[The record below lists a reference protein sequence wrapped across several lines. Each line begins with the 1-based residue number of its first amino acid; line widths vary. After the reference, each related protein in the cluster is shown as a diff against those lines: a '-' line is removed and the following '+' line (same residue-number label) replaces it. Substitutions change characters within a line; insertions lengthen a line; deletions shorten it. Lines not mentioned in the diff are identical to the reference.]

1 VDPPKSAS
9 RNTLK
14 ITALAYVPA
23 VVAMMTIGVLVPFID
38 RLCSDLSASRA
49 EVGFAIA
56 LFSMPSAVLA
66 TVGGGLIDSYG
77 LRRSM
82 CLAACASATGSL
94 LASRSHSLLALDGAM
109 LVAGLGFGALCVGLP
124 CLIMATLRDGARIRA
139 MSFASTFAPTGYA
152 AGLLLAVPFTT
163 GGAWRLAL
171 LTHAAIMVAMLI
183 ALVVGMPAIAS
194 AEKTAHGM
202 GRRLGDVFSLFR
214 EPRALRL
221 GLAVA
226 LPNALSYGTSL
237 AAPSYLAR
245 VHHLSLA
252 TSSASV
258 AVAKLTAMIIGGL
271 SMGYLLS
278 RAVAPRLLFA
288 AMAVI
293 GLMAQALL
301 FLPARG
307 IALATVAL
315 VVWLFAFGGMAG
327 GAMTLL
333 PTVTRD
339 PNRSGAASGLVNQFI
354 SLASF
359 AAPSTWLAL
368 HDGGQYVL
376 LAAACLAVSSVAL
389 PGAVLAAPAR
399 PGVPAPEAAPPKAL
413 R

>member
-1 VDPPKSAS
+1 MDRPVESPPH
-9 RNTLK
+9 NTLR
-14 ITALAYVPA
+14 ITALAYLPA
-23 VVAMMTIGVLVPFID
+23 VIAMMTIGVLVPFID
-38 RLCSDLSASRA
+38 RLCSELSASRA
-49 EVGFAIA
+49 ELGFAIA

-82 CLAACASATGSL
+82 CLAACASAAGSV
-94 LASRSHSLLALDGAM
+94 LASRSHSVLTLDGAM

-124 CLIMATLRDGARIRA
+124 CLIMATLHDGARIRA

-152 AGLLLAVPFTT
+152 AGLLLAVPFTA

-171 LTHAAIMVAMLI
+171 LTHAAVMAAMLI
-183 ALVVGMPAIAS
+183 ALAVAMPAISPAVQP
-194 AEKTAHGM
+194 AQGL
-202 GRRLGDVFSLFR
+202 GRRLAGMLSLFR

-237 AAPSYLAR
+237 AAPAYLAR

-258 AVAKLTAMIIGGL
+258 ALAKLTAMIIGGL

-288 AMAVI
+288 VMAVI
-293 GLMAQALL
+293 GLLAQALL

-307 IALATVAL
+307 IALATAAL
-315 VVWLFAFGGMAG
+315 IVWLFAFGGMAG

-333 PTVTRD
+333 PTVTRN

-376 LAAACLAVSSVAL
+376 LAAACLAVSWVAL
-389 PGAVLAAPAR
+389 PGAVMIRPMRPAAP
-399 PGVPAPEAAPPKAL
+399 
-413 R
+413 

>member
-1 VDPPKSAS
+1 M
-9 RNTLK
+9 
-14 ITALAYVPA
+14 AYLPA
-23 VVAMMTIGVLVPFID
+23 VIAMMTIGVLVPFID
-38 RLCSDLSASRA
+38 RLCSELSASRA
-49 EVGFAIA
+49 EIGFAIA

-82 CLAACASATGSL
+82 CVAACASATGSV
-94 LASRSHSLLALDGAM
+94 LASRSHSVLTLDGAM

-152 AGLLLAVPFTT
+152 AGLLLAVPFAA

-171 LTHAAIMVAMLI
+171 LSHAAIMVVMLI
-183 ALVVGMPAIAS
+183 ALAVGMPAIS
-194 AEKTAHGM
+194 PTAQPAQALGSRLAGM
-202 GRRLGDVFSLFR
+202 LSLFR

-258 AVAKLTAMIIGGL
+258 ALAKLTAMIIGGL
-271 SMGYLLS
+271 FMGYLLS

-288 AMAVI
+288 VMAVI
-293 GLMAQALL
+293 GLLAQALL

-307 IALATVAL
+307 IALATAAL
-315 VVWLFAFGGMAG
+315 IIWLFAFGGMAG

-333 PTVTRD
+333 PTVTRN

-376 LAAACLAVSSVAL
+376 LAAACLAVSWVAL
-389 PGAVLAAPAR
+389 PGAVMIRPAAP
-399 PGVPAPEAAPPKAL
+399 
-413 R
+413 

>member
-1 VDPPKSAS
+1 MELPVDSPHY
-9 RNTLK
+9 NTLK

-38 RLCSDLSASRA
+38 RLCSELGASRA
-49 EVGFAIA
+49 EIGFAIA
-56 LFSMPSAVLA
+56 LFSIPSAVLA

-82 CLAACASATGSL
+82 VLAAGISAAGSV
-94 LASRSHSLLALDGAM
+94 LASRAHSLATLDAAM
-109 LVAGLGFGALCVGLP
+109 LVAGLGFGGLCVGLP
-124 CLIMATLRDGARIRA
+124 CVIMATLHDGARIRA

-152 AGLLLAVPFTT
+152 AGLLLAVPFATN
-163 GGAWRLAL
+163 GAWRLAFL
-171 LTHAAIMVAMLI
+171 VHGVLMAMVLMALALWMPSISSARQPSPGFGGRMAGMLSVFRESRAI
-183 ALVVGMPAIAS
+183 
-194 AEKTAHGM
+194 
-202 GRRLGDVFSLFR
+202 RLGI
-214 EPRALRL
+214 
-221 GLAVA
+221 AVA

-252 TSSASV
+252 TSTASV
-258 AVAKLTAMIIGGL
+258 ALAKLTAMIIGGL
-271 SMGYLLS
+271 CMGYLLS

-288 AMAVI
+288 VMAVI

-315 VVWLFAFGGMAG
+315 ILWLFAFGGMAG

-339 PNRSGAASGLVNQFI
+339 PTRSGAASGLVNQFI

-376 LAAACLAVSSVAL
+376 LAAACLLVSVVAL
-389 PGAVLAAPAR
+389 PNAVMTRRAGP
-399 PGVPAPEAAPPKAL
+399 
-413 R
+413 

>member
-1 VDPPKSAS
+1 MDRPVESTPHH
-9 RNTLK
+9 TLT
-14 ITALAYVPA
+14 ITSLAYLPA
-23 VVAMMTIGVLVPFID
+23 VAAMMTIGVLVPFID
-38 RLCSDLSASRA
+38 SLCTDLSATRA
-49 EVGFAIA
+49 EIGLAIA
-56 LFSMPSAVLA
+56 LFSTPSAVFA

-82 CLAACASATGSL
+82 CLAACASAAGSM
-94 LASRSHSLLALDGAM
+94 LASRSQSVLALDGAM

-124 CLIMATLRDGARIRA
+124 CLIMAALHGGARIRA

-152 AGLLLAVPFTT
+152 AGLLLAVPFTA
-163 GGAWRLAL
+163 GGAWRFAL
-171 LTHAAIMVAMLI
+171 ICHAAIMLVTLI
-183 ALVVGMPAIAS
+183 ALAVAMPAISSVSQPPQGVA
-194 AEKTAHGM
+194 
-202 GRRLGDVFSLFR
+202 RRLSGLFGLFR

-258 AVAKLTAMIIGGL
+258 ALAKLAAMIIGGL

-288 AMAVI
+288 VMAVI

-307 IALATVAL
+307 IALATMAL
-315 VVWLFAFGGMAG
+315 IIWLFAFGGMAG

-333 PTVTRD
+333 PTVTRN
-339 PNRSGAASGLVNQFI
+339 PNRGGAASGLVNQFI
-354 SLASF
+354 SVASF

-376 LAAACLAVSSVAL
+376 LAAACLLVSSVAL
-389 PGAVLAAPAR
+389 PGAVVRR
-399 PGVPAPEAAPPKAL
+399 PTA
-413 R
+413 

>member
-1 VDPPKSAS
+1 MDRPVEPPLH
-9 RNTLK
+9 NTLK
-14 ITALAYVPA
+14 ITALAYLPA

-38 RLCSDLSASRA
+38 RLCGELGATRA
-49 EVGFAIA
+49 EIGFAIA

-66 TVGGGLIDSYG
+66 TAGGGLIDSYG

-82 CLAACASATGSL
+82 CLAACASAAGSI
-94 LASRSHSLLALDGAM
+94 LASRSQSVLALDGAM

-124 CLIMATLRDGARIRA
+124 CLIMATLHAGARIRA

-152 AGLLLAVPFTT
+152 AGLLLAIPFTT

-171 LTHAAIMVAMLI
+171 LTHAAIMAVTMVAL
-183 ALVVGMPAIAS
+183 AVGIPAISS
-194 AEKTAHGM
+194 AGPSAQGL
-202 GRRLGDVFSLFR
+202 GLRLAELLRLFR

-258 AVAKLTAMIIGGL
+258 ALAKLTAMIIGGL
-271 SMGYLLS
+271 SMGHLLS

-288 AMAVI
+288 AMAAI
-293 GLMAQALL
+293 GLVAQALL

-307 IALATVAL
+307 IALATAAL
-315 VVWLFAFGGMAG
+315 IVWLFAFGGMAG

-333 PTVTRD
+333 PTVARN
-339 PNRSGAASGLVNQFI
+339 PNRGGAASGLVNQFI

-376 LAAACLAVSSVAL
+376 LAAACLAVSTVAL
-389 PGAVLAAPAR
+389 PGAVMTRRAAA
-399 PGVPAPEAAPPKAL
+399 
-413 R
+413 

>member
-1 VDPPKSAS
+1 
-9 RNTLK
+9 
-14 ITALAYVPA
+14 
-23 VVAMMTIGVLVPFID
+23 
-38 RLCSDLSASRA
+38 
-49 EVGFAIA
+49 
-56 LFSMPSAVLA
+56 
-66 TVGGGLIDSYG
+66 
-77 LRRSM
+77 M
-82 CLAACASATGSL
+82 CLATCASAAGSV
-94 LASRSHSLLALDGAM
+94 LASRSQSLLALDGAM

-124 CLIMATLRDGARIRA
+124 CLIMAALHDGARIRA

-171 LTHAAIMVAMLI
+171 VIHAAIMVVMLI
-183 ALVVGMPAIAS
+183 ALAVGMPAIAS
-194 AEKTAHGM
+194 AEKPAHGL
-202 GRRLGDVFSLFR
+202 GRRLGGLLSLFR

-258 AVAKLTAMIIGGL
+258 ALAKLAAMIIGGL

-301 FLPARG
+301 FLPAQG

-315 VVWLFAFGGMAG
+315 VIWLFAFGGMAG

-333 PTVTRD
+333 PTVTRN

-368 HDGGQYVL
+368 HDGAQYVL
-376 LAAACLAVSSVAL
+376 LAAACLLVSSLAL
-389 PGAVLAAPAR
+389 PGAVTTR
-399 PGVPAPEAAPPKAL
+399 RPAP
-413 R
+413 